1 MEEDG
6 GRSLEQQNVILYQSR
21 MSCAL
26 ERRRCQLEISP
37 YVLWLWSVD
46 TAEHSETLC
55 VNNWWMKVVRLSTL
69 CCIWTKSF
77 NSNHQLRER
86 WSLFF
91 LKPQFPVTLCFV
103 FCFLLCLLAG
113 QWGNVY
119 SIPSNHVLVSPQEHR
134 GELYPRQDLEIN
146 GSPLSMWSHQIV
158 CSVSKEV
165 NYNFK
170 IDCQELWPSLWLV

>member
-1 MEEDG
+1 MWYYINLGCHVHWSDDG
-6 GRSLEQQNVILYQSR
+6 VSLKSHHMCCDCGVLTQQSTVKPSVLTIDEWKLFV
-21 MSCAL
+21 
-26 ERRRCQLEISP
+26 CQRFAAFGQNHLTATISWGSAGH
-37 YVLWLWSVD
+37 YFS
-46 TAEHSETLC
+46 
-55 VNNWWMKVVRLSTL
+55 
-69 CCIWTKSF
+69 
-77 NSNHQLRER
+77 
-86 WSLFF
+86 WSLNFQWHCVLF
-91 LKPQFPVTLCFV
+91 CF
-103 FCFLLCLLAG
+103 FLLCLLAG